1 MDKAEALA
9 VVLEEYGVVVGRHG
23 NVSCPLH
30 VDATPSMSLE
40 RTQGLWRCH
49 SCGKGGDVY
58 TLIQEMQDVT
68 FEEASS
74 MLTITKPT
82 GSSSELR
89 AGGNTTMHIHDDV
102 PTRLAPVQAGRIE
115 HMETLLR
122 AAEANLALSDQGL
135 AYVAS
140 RGLSEATVKAFR
152 LGLGTPEFGQG
163 AGQLVIPYLGH
174 DGMPLSM
181 RTRCI
186 SCPGDVHNGHGKYM
200 GSSGESTR
208 LFNARAVVDNPTAM
222 EVHVAEGE
230 ICGMSL
236 TQCGLTAVAI
246 PGANS
251 IKPHYLTIL
260 RGFDTVY
267 VWGDNDKAGYEFR
280 DKLMG
285 YISQAR
291 SVHIPDGDVNA
302 TLTARGPEGVL
313 KLIGR

>member
-9 VVLEEYGVVVGRHG
+9 LVLEEYGVAVGRHG

-49 SCGKGGDVY
+49 SCDKGGDVY

-89 AGGNTTMHIHDDV
+89 AGGNTTMHIHDEV
-102 PTRLAPVQAGRIE
+102 PKRLAPVQAGRIE

-140 RGLSEATVKAFR
+140 RGLSEATVRAFR

-174 DGMPLSM
+174 DGLPLSM

-186 SCPGDVHNGHGKYM
+186 ESHDHVGHGKYM

-208 LFNARAVVDNPTAM
+208 LFNARAVVDNPTTR
-222 EVHVAEGE
+222 EVHVTEGE
-230 ICGMSL
+230 IDAMSL
-236 TQCGLTAVAI
+236 AQCGLAAVAI

-291 SVHIPDGDVNA
+291 SVHVPDGDVNA

>member
-30 VDATPSMSLE
+30 TDSTPSMSLE

-89 AGGNTTMHIHDDV
+89 AGGNTTMHIHDEV
-102 PTRLAPVQAGRIE
+102 PKRLAPVQAGRIE

-122 AAEANLALSDQGL
+122 AAEDALVGSDQGL

-140 RGLSEATVKAFR
+140 RGLTEATVKAFR
-152 LGLGTPEFGQG
+152 LGIATPEFGMAEG
-163 AGQLVIPYLGH
+163 SLVIPYLGI
-174 DGMPLSM
+174 DGMPLAL

-186 SCPGDVHNGHGKYM
+186 QSHEHVGHGKYM
-200 GSSGESTR
+200 GASGEGTR
-208 LFNARAVVDNPTAM
+208 LFNARSVVDNPTAQ
-222 EVHVAEGE
+222 ELHIAEGE
-230 ICGMSL
+230 IDAMSL
-236 TQCGLTAVAI
+236 AQCGLTAVAI

-291 SVHIPDGDVNA
+291 SVHVPDGDVNA
-302 TLTARGPEGVL
+302 TLTARGAEGVL